1 MRNKPLTFSGIF
13 ISINDAL
20 IDINK
25 FKEKLTQ
32 PVYKNTSQGVYY
44 TFEIEF
50 TEDFLKIYF
59 THGRPYPHPEEVIN
73 TDTLIPEENPRSITQ
88 YEPKQDF
95 AFIDFRTGILW
106 INNSKKKAILI
117 EFLKEELAEKKIVIK
132 DVYNEDDFIEAIKRI
147 DEIRFS
153 AVPDLFSETS
163 TLTKEMANEIN
174 GYGANVGTIH
184 LKYDNT
190 LISDLLKGKIK
201 SLFSNKANLRGIMIS
216 GRDSKNLGML
226 FNAEIFSRKI
236 QFNAPVDEDEIFDK
250 DTVYSILIG
259 KVKNEDF

>member
-1 MRNKPLTFSGIF
+1 MRNKSLTFSGIF
-13 ISINDAL
+13 ISINDAI
-20 IDINK
+20 IDINN

-32 PVYKNTSQGVYY
+32 PAYKLNSQGVYY

-50 TEDFLKIYF
+50 TDSFLKIYF

-73 TDTLIPEENPRSITQ
+73 TDTLTPEENPRSVTQ

-106 INNSKKKAILI
+106 INNSKKKTILI
-117 EFLKEELAEKKIVIK
+117 EFLKDELDEKKITVK
-132 DVYNEDDFIEAIKRI
+132 DVYSEEDFIEAIKRV

-163 TLTKEMANEIN
+163 TLTKEMANEIH
-174 GYGANVGTIH
+174 GYGADVGTIYF
-184 LKYDNT
+184 KYDNKP
-190 LISDLLKGKIK
+190 ISDILKGKIRG
-201 SLFSNKANLRGIMIS
+201 LFSNKANLRGIMIS

-226 FNAEIFSRKI
+226 FNSEVFSRKI
-236 QFNAPVDEDEIFDK
+236 QFNAPVDDDEIFDK
-250 DTVYSILIG
+250 NTVYSILIS
-259 KVKNEDF
+259 KVKDEDF